1 MPEEGTHTLKKSGGE
16 RSALVVWCS
25 SNGTIERIEHDSCA
39 LVTEGCGSNL
49 ADLVDPSSRD
59 KALLFLTQLQDESV
73 LLDWECTV
81 QLDGTLQV
89 LKLSGIKAEGSLLVL
104 GDPQAITLQ
113 HILMEAGSL
122 YSLGGA
128 LLKAVVETYGCSTA
142 SIESKSNRMYNEIIQ
157 LSNQQ
162 AALHRE
168 LAKKTVTLEART
180 AELKE
185 LNQVLTTITDGIQ
198 DSIMLLA
205 PDSRILWANRAAQ
218 LGRRGKD
225 LVGSSCHD
233 FVNSPDSG
241 CAASDAR
248 CPLAAALLSGRPEH
262 GTHIHYDLE
271 GTPWYAEVTVYPVL
285 NDERKITQ
293 LVRISKDITQ
303 RKQMEE
309 QLQQEA
315 LTDELTGIPNRRG
328 FERHF
333 AAEWRRGLRN
343 KSMLTITMIDIDFFK
358 NYNDLYGHQQGDE
371 CLRQVAQCIKAALR
385 RPGDHASRYG
395 GEEFVVLLP
404 ETDAENA
411 ETVTDAI
418 RANLLERAIP
428 HLDSKAAPYV
438 TVSIGIADAIPSL
451 DQNPLTLLQSAD
463 KALYAAK
470 RLGRNR
476 VHRMILKG

>member
-1 MPEEGTHTLKKSGGE
+1 MSQKLKNTTKNDGNT
-16 RSALVVWCS
+16 RVALVIWCS
-25 SNGTIERIEHDSCA
+25 NDGTIERIEHDSCL
-39 LVTEGCGSNL
+39 LVSEGCGSNL
-49 ADLVDPSSRD
+49 ADLVDPTSHD
-59 KALLFLTQLQDESV
+59 KALLFFKKLQDATV

-81 QLDGTLQV
+81 LLDDTLQT

-104 GDPQAITLQ
+104 ADPEAITLQ

-128 LLKAVVETYGCSTA
+128 VLKSVVETYGCS
-142 SIESKSNRMYNEIIQ
+142 SSQVESKNNRMYTEFIQ

-168 LAKKTVTLEART
+168 LAKKTVALETRT
-180 AELKE
+180 SELKE
-185 LNQVLTTITDGIQ
+185 LNRVLTTITNGIQ

-205 PDSRILWANRAAQ
+205 PDTRILWANKAAQ
-218 LGRRGKD
+218 AGRGKV
-225 LVGSSCHD
+225 LVGSHCHD
-233 FVNSPDSG
+233 FVNNTDST
-241 CAASDAR
+241 CASSDSL
-248 CPLAAALLSGRPEH
+248 CPLAAALTSGRQES

-285 NDERKITQ
+285 NDEGQITQ

-309 QLQQEA
+309 LLLQET
-315 LTDELTGIPNRRG
+315 LTDEMTGIPNRRA

-333 AAEWRRGLRN
+333 STEWRRGIRE
-343 KSMLTITMIDIDFFK
+343 KSRLTLAMIDIDFFK
-358 NYNDLYGHQQGDE
+358 NYNDLYGHQQGDD
-371 CLRQVAQCIKAALR
+371 CLRQVAQSIRGAMR
-385 RPGDHASRYG
+385 RPGDLASRYG

-404 ETDAENA
+404 GTDAENA
-411 ETVTDAI
+411 KTVTDAI
-418 RANLLERAIP
+418 RANLEERTIP
-428 HLDSKAAPYV
+428 HLDSKASAYV
-438 TVSIGIADAIPSL
+438 TVSIGVADTIPTL
-451 DQNPLTLLQSAD
+451 DRNPLTLLQSAD

-476 VHRMILKG
+476 VHQFV

>member
-1 MPEEGTHTLKKSGGE
+1 
-16 RSALVVWCS
+16 
-25 SNGTIERIEHDSCA
+25 
-39 LVTEGCGSNL
+39 
-49 ADLVDPSSRD
+49 
-59 KALLFLTQLQDESV
+59 
-73 LLDWECTV
+73 
-81 QLDGTLQV
+81 
-89 LKLSGIKAEGSLLVL
+89 
-104 GDPQAITLQ
+104 
-113 HILMEAGSL
+113 
-122 YSLGGA
+122 
-128 LLKAVVETYGCSTA
+128 
-142 SIESKSNRMYNEIIQ
+142 MYNEIIQ